1 MGLLIGIGSSCI
13 LAGIISFLWTFK
25 SKNIKSDSDTDY
37 LG

>member
-1 MGLLIGIGSSCI
+1 MGYLIGILGSCI

-25 SKNIKSDSDTDY
+25 SNNIESDSDTDY